1 MRTRSLVLVV
11 AALVTVAAIAIAAGP
26 TYSALTAGA
35 EFVVTAGDAADT
47 ADAPGAADSTDPG
60 PGDSIGL
67 VTIDEH
73 EVASTV
79 DSGAAFIPLATD
91 DRYHPGRTFHTELGV
106 ADNDPDVAAAV
117 SLAVVPMDPAGTGQ
131 VGASPNL
138 TPLLRVTVVDTT
150 TGEVLVGG
158 SATDPTRGWPVA
170 DAAGVLGHL
179 AARDADPLDGGDRWT
194 EGAPGS
200 RHDLAVSVYCP
211 DGPAVRAL
219 TDSRSDLA
227 LLVYGIGQ
235 P

>member
-47 ADAPGAADSTDPG
+47 ADSAAPG

-73 EVASTV
+73 EVASSV
-79 DSGAAFIPLATD
+79 DSGAAFIPLAAD

-138 TPLLRVTVVDTT
+138 TPLLLVTVVDTT

-158 SATDPTRGWPVA
+158 SAGDPTRGWPVA
-170 DAAGVLGHL
+170 HAAGVLGHL

-219 TDSRSDLA
+219 TDGRSDLA